1 MGLNNHSCLKSKKN
15 KTYILFFMIEK
26 TNIHKHIVMDLEQGE
41 YGVLRHKG
49 RLDVS
54 KFDEP

>member
-1 MGLNNHSCLKSKKN
+1 
-15 KTYILFFMIEK
+15 MIEK
-26 TNIHKHIVMDLEQGE
+26 ANIHKHIVMDLEQGE